1 MNLVIFDIDGTLTNT
16 NQIDETCFIN
26 TFASEFGFIDINS
39 NWAEYKKITDSGI
52 TQQIFQERLQR
63 QPSEL
68 EIKRFKLA
76 FVEKLQQEIITHK
89 HLFSSIPGA
98 EKVLAELQ
106 TSITWCVAIAT
117 GGWYNSALLKL
128 QAADLEIHNIPL
140 ASSDDGISRE
150 DIINAAILKAKNN
163 YNIEEFTKIVFIG
176 DGIWDI
182 KAARNLNISFIGIA
196 NHQAPEKLL
205 DAGAKTVLQDFDN
218 CDFTKLLDAA
228 EVPKYNIPFLLH
240 ITQHLSWEQAKDND
254 IYIAES
260 LVNEGFIHCSK
271 VAQII
276 PVANRFFYN
285 QQKLVI
291 LLIDSQKVEA
301 EIRYEAGE
309 TGEIFPHIYGSLNID
324 AVTQVINF
332 ASGVNGYFDLPK
344 QLQDLLSE
352 TE

>member
-1 MNLVIFDIDGTLTNT
+1 M
-16 NQIDETCFIN
+16 
-26 TFASEFGFIDINS
+26 
-39 NWAEYKKITDSGI
+39 
-52 TQQIFQERLQR
+52 
-63 QPSEL
+63 
-68 EIKRFKLA
+68 
-76 FVEKLQQEIITHK
+76 
-89 HLFSSIPGA
+89 
-98 EKVLAELQ
+98 
-106 TSITWCVAIAT
+106 
-117 GGWYNSALLKL
+117 
-128 QAADLEIHNIPL
+128 
-140 ASSDDGISRE
+140 
-150 DIINAAILKAKNN
+150 
-163 YNIEEFTKIVFIG
+163 
-176 DGIWDI
+176 
-182 KAARNLNISFIGIA
+182 
-196 NHQAPEKLL
+196 
-205 DAGAKTVLQDFDN
+205 
-218 CDFTKLLDAA
+218 
-228 EVPKYNIPFLLH
+228 PFLLH